1 MPGLFDLVEKYFD
14 PENANS
20 INFSRYKSELYL
32 KNFDTESEISA
43 NATTGLLLSGLLK
56 RFESSTGA
64 FISSISKIIEQHKN
78 FLKALDAGYV
88 VSTEFLT
95 ESLGSDDEEFD
106 EFLDKST
113 NNYPIEQ
120 FNTD

>member
-1 MPGLFDLVEKYFD
+1 MLQQTP
-14 PENANS
+14 
-20 INFSRYKSELYL
+20 
-32 KNFDTESEISA
+32 
-43 NATTGLLLSGLLK
+43 LSGLLK

-95 ESLGSDDEEFD
+95 ESLGMMMKNLI
-106 EFLDKST
+106 FLDKST

-120 FNTD
+120 FNTDLLKKDVKNDLAKLEEIFELLKKSLQKKTPN